1 MRWKPSKKSYPNYGD
16 RRIVDRFL
24 FLPKEMEG
32 EWRWLEK
39 ASWGQQYQIFHYED
53 YRVGK
58 WVDLNNEG
66 WMDR

>member
-1 MRWKPSKKSYPNYGD
+1 MKWKTKENPRPEYGD

-39 ASWGQQYQIFHYED
+39 AAWGQEYQILTYED
-53 YRVGK
+53 YSFGK
-58 WVDLNNEG
+58 WVDLNEEG
-66 WMDR
+66 WIDR

>member
-1 MRWKPSKKSYPNYGD
+1 MKWNARKKPYPNYGD

-24 FLPKEMEG
+24 FFPKEMEG

-39 ASWGQQYQIFHYED
+39 ASWAQKYHIFDYEE
-53 YRVGK
+53 YSIGK
-58 WVDLNNEG
+58 WVDLNDEG